1 MLMNISINIGLVK
14 VARPWYNAD
23 CTMLRPQCTQCSEVC
38 ISDCGLCT
46 MLYKT
51 VIIVNLAVCSQ
62 SKCCP
67 PTHLS
72 ILVMV
77 PGIIRE

>member
-1 MLMNISINIGLVK
+1 MLLQISTNVNLVK

-23 CTMLRPQCTQCSEVC
+23 CTMLRHQCTQCSKVC
-38 ISDCGLCT
+38 ISNCGLCI
-46 MLYKT
+46 MLYNT

-72 ILVMV
+72 ILLIV